1 MIKIVKSYLPT
12 ETIIITEHIKNEI
25 RNKVIIDIKSRVIT
39 INGYKHTQLYY
50 NSDDIKVYA
59 KILIDRINA
68 HKTKIFTE

>member
-59 KILIDRINA
+59 KILIDRINE